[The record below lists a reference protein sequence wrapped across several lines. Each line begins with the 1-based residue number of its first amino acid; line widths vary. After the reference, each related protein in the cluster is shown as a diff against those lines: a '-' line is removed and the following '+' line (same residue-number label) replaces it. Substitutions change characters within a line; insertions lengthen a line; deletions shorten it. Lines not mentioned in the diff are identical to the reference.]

1 MTWLATLVPLHCVI
15 IGTALQTKKHTQE
28 AGRMKAEEVVV
39 VAAGGEAAA
48 LEPAGS
54 KTTAWQCG

>member
-1 MTWLATLVPLHCVI
+1 
-15 IGTALQTKKHTQE
+15 
-28 AGRMKAEEVVV
+28 MKVEEVVE

-54 KTTAWQCG
+54 KTTAWRSGEKRQVNGAL